1 MHAQV
6 FLDNPHSGSGSSIVV
21 NGGVACG
28 VEMQYVGA
36 CSPLPTPSP
45 RRGPKPWP
53 PVGGPLC
60 DRTPSPA
67 APGVTG
73 GLLPAPPPPA
83 RSHKEGRGPMA
94 RRSLQRGASMWRCW
108 ARLLCRGSGGQA
120 VLPSVH
126 SAAGKGK
133 PFLNQSFSICG
144 ILSSLLFGVFLFI
157 IIIIIRVIY
166 HES

>member
-1 MHAQV
+1 
-6 FLDNPHSGSGSSIVV
+6 
-21 NGGVACG
+21 
-28 VEMQYVGA
+28 
-36 CSPLPTPSP
+36 
-45 RRGPKPWP
+45 
-53 PVGGPLC
+53 
-60 DRTPSPA
+60 
-67 APGVTG
+67 
-73 GLLPAPPPPA
+73 
-83 RSHKEGRGPMA
+83 MA